1 EDLNDKLLE
10 SIDKEKLEEYKD
22 RLQQLRLDLL
32 KSVFFEVLFLK
43 LTSDQ
48 LRNRI
53 LEQFHKKLAKQ
64 QGDLEKLQQG
74 ASGITEDMLKENR
87 EKLERTAYANSLI
100 NALGY
105 LCSNEAEVGVQLEK
119 LLAGYPQAAAG
130 TMAQRGLDPSASINQ
145 PGI

>member
-1 EDLNDKLLE
+1 M
-10 SIDKEKLEEYKD
+10 
-22 RLQQLRLDLL
+22 
-32 KSVFFEVLFLK
+32 FFEVLFLK

-74 ASGITEDMLKENR
+74 ASGITEEMLKENR